1 MKKRCMSILLAF
13 CMAWTLF
20 PASTLAETSD
30 GDAVPI
36 IAEADATSTDE
47 TSAESAVLSDAG
59 NAMTRGAW
67 MRELVNLFG
76 LTLTKDE
83 YPDVYF
89 PDIGESDYFDAIMI
103 ATKYGFV
110 DVDAGENFEPDNPIT
125 REFAVHTLNFY
136 LGIQNDRD
144 GFTFSDSDKTEYP
157 DDAQVALDIE
167 WLSAVDGKFSP
178 EEIVTAEESSE
189 MLRKAKEI
197 HDSRTASNPV
207 SNYEFAD
214 YVKTIPESV
223 DVDSD
228 IDYDTGIRT
237 LTISGYQ
244 ETLAKGD
251 TFVYYYEGLA
261 FVLTAEKVD
270 ERDGVLT
277 VVTTDPPS
285 DAIVKY
291 EFAGVI
297 QPEIIEA
304 VPAEEPVTLQCA
316 DGDTVT
322 FGPVELLAVTKYGP
336 IEFNRNVFKSNGV
349 KGTLSGKID
358 NIKLD
363 TAIFSKDKHIRL
375 TGDVT
380 ATCSVEFDLLNDPAA
395 KSLNLCG
402 FKLKGLGYVGLELN
416 LKWEAKFGFTYIA
429 SFELGASYENGHGS
443 STSQWNA
450 SDDSCFFADGTFSA
464 QLQLGARL
472 HLDPFINVDASIGA
486 GPIMKAGFKQ
496 YAGGTPRQC
505 VTMSGYLYAGI
516 KFDAKVKDP
525 DGKVVWENPKK
536 SFDLYNEKNSPVR
549 LYTHAED
556 GVEVPSCTR
565 GQDSGTTTGTY
576 RTPKYTTPSNSRYY
590 ARSNANVS
598 STEYGGYSSAEPV
611 VIWQTSDNGDGTVTI
626 TGYSGNA
633 SILNIPEVIDGKTVT
648 EIGNSAFREKSLRM
662 VNIPDTVTSVG
673 WYAFQECTS
682 LASVQFSQNITEI
695 GGYAFYHCAA
705 LTEVNLPEGL
715 TKMRDAA
722 FADCAALALVY
733 IPSTLE
739 ECDGYGPFT
748 RCSSLDSVTFGEGIP
763 KICSNLFKECAGL
776 THIKIPDTVT
786 SVGWHAFQYCSNL
799 VSVQFSKN
807 ITEIGGYAF
816 QNSGLNSIVVPD
828 TITAYADG
836 TLQNCDKLI
845 NAQLSINALV
855 IPTSMFSGCSS
866 LESIDTISE
875 KISRQNQ

>member
-20 PASTLAETSD
+20 PASTLAEMSD

-36 IAEADATSTDE
+36 IAEADATSPDE
-47 TSAESAVLSDAG
+47 ASAESAALSDAG
-59 NAMTRGAW
+59 GAMTRGAW

-76 LTLTKDE
+76 LTLKKDE

-223 DVDSD
+223 DVDSE

-261 FVLTAEKVD
+261 FVLTADKVD

-285 DAIVKY
+285 DAIIKY

-297 QPEIIEA
+297 QPEIIEV

-336 IEFNRNVFKSNGV
+336 IKFNRDVFKSNGV

-363 TAIFSKDKHIRL
+363 TTIFSKDKHIRL

-395 KSLNLCG
+395 KNLHLCDI
-402 FKLKGLGYVGLELN
+402 GLEGFGSVSLELS
-416 LKWEAKFGFTYIA
+416 LKWEAKFGFNLFA
-429 SFELGASYENGHGS
+429 SFEVGAFYEDGHGS
-443 STSQWNA
+443 SKFEWNV
-450 SDDSCFFADGTFSA
+450 SDDSCFFADGTISA
-464 QLQLGARL
+464 QLQLAARL
-472 HLDPFINVDASIGA
+472 
-486 GPIMKAGFKQ
+486 
-496 YAGGTPRQC
+496 
-505 VTMSGYLYAGI
+505 YLA
-516 KFDAKVKDP
+516 
-525 DGKVVWENPKK
+525 
-536 SFDLYNEKNSPVR
+536 
-549 LYTHAED
+549 
-556 GVEVPSCTR
+556 
-565 GQDSGTTTGTY
+565 
-576 RTPKYTTPSNSRYY
+576 
-590 ARSNANVS
+590 
-598 STEYGGYSSAEPV
+598 
-611 VIWQTSDNGDGTVTI
+611 
-626 TGYSGNA
+626 
-633 SILNIPEVIDGKTVT
+633 
-648 EIGNSAFREKSLRM
+648 
-662 VNIPDTVTSVG
+662 
-673 WYAFQECTS
+673 
-682 LASVQFSQNITEI
+682 QF
-695 GGYAFYHCAA
+695 
-705 LTEVNLPEGL
+705 V
-715 TKMRDAA
+715 
-722 FADCAALALVY
+722 
-733 IPSTLE
+733 
-739 ECDGYGPFT
+739 
-748 RCSSLDSVTFGEGIP
+748 
-763 KICSNLFKECAGL
+763 
-776 THIKIPDTVT
+776 
-786 SVGWHAFQYCSNL
+786 
-799 VSVQFSKN
+799 
-807 ITEIGGYAF
+807 
-816 QNSGLNSIVVPD
+816 
-828 TITAYADG
+828 
-836 TLQNCDKLI
+836 
-845 NAQLSINALV
+845 
-855 IPTSMFSGCSS
+855 
-866 LESIDTISE
+866 
-875 KISRQNQ
+875 